1 VQLSP
6 YTPYACGRPAARL
19 ALPRLRDA
27 QLAGLAVEHTAVVTA
42 IDLGDAESPYRD
54 VHPRPKAP
62 IGERL
67 AAALAAQLYG
77 IAGVAHRSPM
87 FESAALT
94 KAGVMVTFQ
103 AATCGDG
110 LVSRPEPECPAT
122 LEVGMCAGWELQA
135 ADGSWVAASAA
146 VTGRE
151 RVTVTAPGLAG
162 APLGVRYAY
171 ASFPLV
177 SLFSGDGLP
186 ALPFS
191 SLRT

>member
-1 VQLSP
+1 M
-6 YTPYACGRPAARL
+6 

-27 QLAGLAVEHTAVVTA
+27 QLAGLALEHTAVVTA
-42 IDLGDAESPYRD
+42 LDLGDADSPFRD

-77 IAGVAHRSPM
+77 ITGVAHRSPM

-94 KAGVMVTFQ
+94 TSGVTVVFQ
-103 AATCGDG
+103 ADSCGAG
-110 LVSRPEPECPAT
+110 LVSRPEPKCPAT
-122 LEVGMCAGWELQA
+122 LEDGICAGWELQA

-186 ALPFS
+186 ALPFAAQ
-191 SLRT
+191 L